1 VSEFHAHKTEATDSF
16 FRAFCVD
23 AAVKA
28 DTYDAVSFGH
38 TEEAADALLERTL
51 FGLKRA
57 TSSLAADY
65 GPGKDKRPAVGDYVV
80 LCDGRNKPRLV
91 WRTTEIAI
99 KPFDAV
105 DESFAFDYGEGE
117 QTRAWWLEHIGREY
131 AAEAGAKGLPMNDT
145 TLVVFERFTIVWPR
159 LFADGPKELG

>member
-1 VSEFHAHKTEATDSF
+1 MSDFRTARTEATDSF

-38 TEEAADALLERTL
+38 TEKAADALLERAL
-51 FGLKRA
+51 LGLKRA

-65 GPGKDKRPAVGDYVV
+65 GSGKAKLPAVGDYVV

-91 WRTTEIAI
+91 WRTTEIAV
-99 KPFDAV
+99 KPFNAV

-117 QTRAWWLEHIGREY
+117 RTRAWWLEHIGREY
-131 AAEAGAKGLPMNDT
+131 AAEARTKGFDMTDT
-145 TLVVFERFTIVWPR
+145 TPVVFERFTIVWPR
-159 LFADGPKELG
+159 LFADGPKKLG